1 MLGLLGD
8 QTCICPMDRHM
19 EDRHTNEAVSPSL
32 ALSEYYSC
40 TLRLSRRIQ
49 HADGQPEGPLIIL
62 PSLLPANRLSSRP
75 PYPFRCIL
83 LPAIWF
89 IDIRCAFRLFH
100 VVFQVSISPPD
111 NLFLLLLPVTE
122 DEPCPLGSLDHD
134 PSSAMGA
141 TAVGRP
147 ERDHEGQ
154 LITKFRDV

>member
-19 EDRHTNEAVSPSL
+19 EDRHTNETVSPSF
-32 ALSEYYSC
+32 ALPEHYSC
-40 TLRLSRRIQ
+40 TLRLCRCIQ
-49 HADGQPEGPLIIL
+49 HGQPEGPLIIL
-62 PSLLPANRLSSRP
+62 PSRPPANRLSSRP
-75 PYPFRCIL
+75 PYPFGCIL

-89 IDIRCAFRLFH
+89 IHIRCAFRLFH

-122 DEPCPLGSLDHD
+122 DEPCLLGSLDHD
-134 PSSAMGA
+134 PSSGMGA